1 MLKFCAR
8 LEGYAG
14 VAALVVMF
22 ICIAIQVFF
31 RYVLDNALEWPE
43 EIARYAFICAV
54 FLGASLAALEGRHL
68 EISVCKHCFGPRV
81 HYVLTVISTAFT
93 LLFCAIMTVWG
104 ARMVLFVAESDQVA
118 ASVAMPMYSIYLVV
132 PLGMACMFLRSL
144 NHTLTVLRKSRGPK
158 RGAAD
163 PGKSHEENALSE
175 MSKSW

>member
-1 MLKFCAR
+1 MLKFCAK

-54 FLGASLAALEGRHL
+54 FLGASLAAQEGRHL

-81 HYVLTVISTAFT
+81 HYALTVISTAFT

-104 ARMVLFVAESDQVA
+104 VRMVLFVAESDQVA

-144 NHTLTVLRKSRGPK
+144 NHTLTVLRKLRGPK
-158 RGAAD
+158 SGAAD
-163 PGKSHEENALSE
+163 PEKSHEENALSE